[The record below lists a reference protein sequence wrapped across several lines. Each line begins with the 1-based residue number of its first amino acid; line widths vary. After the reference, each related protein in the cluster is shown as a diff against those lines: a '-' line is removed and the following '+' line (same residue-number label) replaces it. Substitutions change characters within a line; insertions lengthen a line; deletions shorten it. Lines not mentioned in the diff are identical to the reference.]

1 MLMVSGFLEE
11 ATKIFSKQLVAGTF
25 ATASALSWFF
35 VFTLNFGTFFQNVT
49 NDKIWI
55 FAGEVLFFVLGILSA
70 LFGVYISE
78 RFDRRKLLIWS
89 ISLGILSALPLAIF
103 QGNAFSLL
111 LGSLLGF
118 SFGLGFPSAAALFS
132 DLTEIESRGRSTG
145 ILVLITFTL
154 ILVGMAVSQ
163 VSSLLELIVLSVVMR
178 SLGYLSL
185 IRDQRRKENRKVETW
200 SSILSRRNLI
210 LYLLPWIIFNL
221 VSGLANFIY
230 PGLPETPA
238 FESAINI
245 GNLTQFI
252 GVAVFSLVS
261 GFVCDRYGRKPPII
275 IGILIFGI
283 SFAVLGVV
291 PSPESVIFQNTI
303 FGVAWGF
310 CMVAYFVIPADLARS
325 TSREKHYALIN
336 VSAFVGFTGTVTLP
350 VILGTSVPVS
360 ILSPI
365 LSILLFVSV
374 VPVLF
379 ASETI
384 PDVLKSRRVQEHVEK
399 IAREVAKSEK
409 E

>member
-1 MLMVSGFLEE
+1 MSTLSLAVLE
-11 ATKIFSKQLVAGTF
+11 
-25 ATASALSWFF
+25 
-35 VFTLNFGTFFQNVT
+35 
-49 NDKIWI
+49 
-55 FAGEVLFFVLGILSA
+55 
-70 LFGVYISE
+70 
-78 RFDRRKLLIWS
+78 
-89 ISLGILSALPLAIF
+89 
-103 QGNAFSLL
+103 GNIFSLL
-111 LGSLLGF
+111 LGSLLGL

-132 DLTEIESRGRSTG
+132 DNTEIEYRGRSTG

-163 VSSLLELIVLSVVMR
+163 VSGLLELIAIAVVIR
-178 SLGYLSL
+178 ALGYFSL
-185 IRDQRRKENRKVETW
+185 TTNRIPKERGKVETW
-200 SSILSRRNLI
+200 ASIFSRRDVIYL
-210 LYLLPWIIFNL
+210 LLPWIIFNL
-221 VSGLANFIY
+221 VSGLQNFIF
-230 PGLPETPA
+230 PGLPKTP
-238 FESAINI
+238 EYQSAINI
-245 GNLTQFI
+245 GNLTQFM

-261 GFVCDRYGRKPPII
+261 GFICDRYGRKPPIV

-283 SFAVLGVV
+283 SFAVLGVA

-310 CMVAYFVIPADLARS
+310 CMVAYFAIPADIARS

-365 LSILLFVSV
+365 LSVLLFVSI

-379 ASETI
+379 ASETL
-384 PDVLKSRRVQEHVEK
+384 PENLLKSRRMQEHIDR
-399 IAREVAKSEK
+399 IAREIVKSKK

>member
-1 MLMVSGFLEE
+1 MSDFS
-11 ATKIFSKQLVAGTF
+11 KDFKKFFSKQLVANTF

-35 VFTLNFGTFFQNVT
+35 IVTLNFGAFFQNVSD
-49 NDKIWI
+49 DKLWV

-70 LFGVYISE
+70 LIGVYISE
-78 RFDRRKLLIWS
+78 RYDRRKLLMWS
-89 ISLGILSALPLAIF
+89 ISLGILSTLSLAILE
-103 QGNAFSLL
+103 GNVFSLL
-111 LGSLLGF
+111 LGSLLGL

-132 DLTEIESRGRSTG
+132 DNTEIEYRGRSTG

-154 ILVGMAVSQ
+154 ILVGIAVSQ
-163 VSSLLELIVLSVVMR
+163 VSGLLELIALAVVIR
-178 SLGYLSL
+178 ALGYLSL
-185 IRDQRRKENRKVETW
+185 TRDQFHKENRKVETW
-200 SSILSRRNLI
+200 SSILSRRNLVY
-210 LYLLPWIIFNL
+210 YLLPWIIFNL
-221 VSGLANFIY
+221 VSGLQNFIF
-230 PGLPETPA
+230 PGLPKTPEY
-238 FESAINI
+238 ESAMNI
-245 GNLTQFI
+245 GNLTQFV

-261 GFVCDRYGRKPPII
+261 GFVCDRFGRKPPIV

-283 SFAVLGVV
+283 SFAVLGVA
-291 PSPESVIFQNTI
+291 PSPLSVIFQNTI

-350 VILGTSVPVS
+350 VVLGTSMPVG

-365 LSILLFVSV
+365 LSVFLFVSI

-379 ASETI
+379 ASETL
-384 PDVLKSRRVQEHVEK
+384 PDSILKSRRMQEHIDR
-399 IAREVAKSEK
+399 IAKEVDKSKK